1 MIVVMYPHLI
11 SLVNDLKNNAYDYL
25 SLAQSPAEADML
37 RYLTLH
43 GLNSDLT
50 LSHNTIP
57 RLKNFTPWDFY
68 SVIYDSDYAAS
79 PDIVLKISEKFT
91 ALKFGNELSLNQS
104 EKNLSPYHPMLN
116 NLPPLTVSNKNP
128 DKKIDFKTLQC
139 TKITQA
145 QPYLNQKYFSF
156 TNDIHLKNQIH
167 DLNSVTDRNAHLNT
181 LVCVKRI
188 TDHACF
194 DGLNGQRGVFAKTDI
209 AAGTIIDYYSG
220 EYATYPAPMPPIL
233 CTWRVQ
239 KSESYLDFCW
249 KSRKISRFNGWTDAF
264 ILGNMMKLVNS
275 CYYHGK
281 MVADIGNIGCYFF
294 HFKSKGLYLSL
305 PVYVALKD
313 IPKNTELLAFYHVGD
328 YKNSR
333 VYGF

>member
-1 MIVVMYPHLI
+1 MYPRLI

-37 RYLTLH
+37 RYLTLYSFNPE
-43 GLNSDLT
+43 LMVC
-50 LSHNTIP
+50 HNTIP

-68 SVIYDSDYAAS
+68 SVIYDSDYTES
-79 PDIVLKISEKFT
+79 LENVLKISEKFT
-91 ALKFGNELSLNQS
+91 ALKFENELSLNQS

-116 NLPPLTVSNKNP
+116 NLPPLIIP

-139 TKITQA
+139 TKVTQA
-145 QPYLNQKYFSF
+145 QPYLKLDFRSF
-156 TNDIHLKNQIH
+156 ATEIHLKNQIH
-167 DLNSVTDRNAHLNT
+167 TLNAITDRNASLST
-181 LVCVKRI
+181 LVYVKRI
-188 TDHACF
+188 KDHACF
-194 DGLNGQRGVFAKTDI
+194 DDLNGQRGVFAKTNI

-220 EYATYPAPMPPIL
+220 EYEQYPAPMPPIL

-239 KSESYLDFCW
+239 KSHSYLDFCW

-275 CYYHGK
+275 CYSNGNLIP
-281 MVADIGNIGCYFF
+281 DIGNIGCYFF
-294 HFKSKGLYLSL
+294 HFQSKGLYLSL
-305 PVYVALKD
+305 PVYVAIKD

-333 VYGF
+333 VYGFEEK